1 MDPKDIREARRW
13 LEANGWLD
21 RTERPGLTPIFKV
34 RLERVESPQHQQTP
48 GANAPRVKNTRG
60 PLGQTPHP
68 TPGANATP
76 NKNPLTRTTEQEV
89 QEPPCPPQG
98 QHRPEAGATD
108 PRPMEPGPIEGLT
121 RDRDGYL
128 IHPSASATPEAPQR
142 PQEAPQATQPQPIQ
156 PAAPRPA
163 PQPLPGPSEQ
173 PGQSAPVNPKG
184 RAAKRDRFSPT
195 VDDVPAALLPVQRE
209 LLAFWPTRSG
219 AKTSGA
225 WEMLCGQLQ
234 KIQGHPQGGTEI
246 VRDQLVQG
254 AMAGIDG
261 KPWQSIRFRN
271 WELYGTKAATPVMG
285 TGFTRRATP
294 EENAAAAVAFIRA
307 REARQAQ
314 AAVTARPALVEVM
327 A

>member
-1 MDPKDIREARRW
+1 
-13 LEANGWLD
+13 
-21 RTERPGLTPIFKV
+21 
-34 RLERVESPQHQQTP
+34 
-48 GANAPRVKNTRG
+48 
-60 PLGQTPHP
+60 
-68 TPGANATP
+68 
-76 NKNPLTRTTEQEV
+76 
-89 QEPPCPPQG
+89 
-98 QHRPEAGATD
+98 
-108 PRPMEPGPIEGLT
+108 
-121 RDRDGYL
+121 
-128 IHPSASATPEAPQR
+128 
-142 PQEAPQATQPQPIQ
+142 
-156 PAAPRPA
+156 
-163 PQPLPGPSEQ
+163 
-173 PGQSAPVNPKG
+173 
-184 RAAKRDRFSPT
+184 

-246 VRDQLVQG
+246 VRDQLEQG

-307 REARQAQ
+307 REAKQAQ
-314 AAVTARPALVEVM
+314 AAVTARPALAEVM